1 MKTMKKIFFFLMAIS
16 VVFSCSKDDDPINPN
31 PNNPVTPSKVT
42 TDSLKLL
49 GYSYEVG
56 NTNTN
61 SGGSITVRF
70 DHPVSCNS
78 VKTDAKEATWKTAN
92 GDSAL
97 VISSPIEFNSEY
109 DIELNMTDKTTGKSW
124 PFTLT
129 AKTFDGRY
137 KFEGI
142 AKSVIYDYERERIWM
157 ATRFPNR
164 LYSISMT
171 DPTKAVHKDFD
182 LCPNVL
188 ALNPYNN
195 KLYVGFNIHENYEAK
210 LYDRKVHVLDPQ
222 TLKEESAF
230 VISLDGD
237 EDSSLPDAT
246 PQSMAFTKDGFGVII
261 RDEFCQFEN
270 SATYLCFVDSKNG
283 NKVTYIGD
291 WDKWYGGVV
300 TNYDQK
306 SINIYLEPFF
316 GADFYTV
323 SRSNPTP
330 KLYELKW
337 HGSPTVDYRHFHR
350 SKPIYLVQCLGE
362 LCMVDYST
370 NKESPVLV
378 GVGYDDDCGDF
389 DYNQENCVVKATATE
404 IDYGRTK
411 VIEYIDASKAEI
423 KYAGKINPK
432 GDRVQSLFMH
442 PSRDLLTIFYVEE
455 IDDNSTTMTT
465 IDMKTIR
472 H

>member
-1 MKTMKKIFFFLMAIS
+1 MKKLFFLLMAIS
-16 VVFSCSKDDDPINPN
+16 VISSCSKDDDPV
-31 PNNPVTPSKVT
+31 VTPTKP
-42 TDSLKLL
+42 DSLKLL

-56 NTNTN
+56 NTITN

-70 DHPVSCNS
+70 NHPVICNS
-78 VKTDAKEATWKTAN
+78 VNTDAKEATWKTAN

-142 AKSVIYDYERERIWM
+142 VQSVIYDYERERIWM

-164 LYSISMT
+164 LYSISMA

-195 KLYVGFNIHENYEAK
+195 KLYVGFNIHDYDEVK

-230 VISLDGD
+230 VVSLDTD
-237 EDSSLPDAT
+237 EDVDSSLPDAT
-246 PQSMAFTKDGFGVII
+246 PQSMAFTSDGFGVIV
-261 RDEFCQFEN
+261 RDDYISN
-270 SATYLCFVDSKNG
+270 ATFLCFVDSKNG
-283 NKVTYIGD
+283 NKVTYDDD
-291 WDKWYGGVV
+291 WGKFYGGVA

-306 SINIYLEPFF
+306 SINIYLEKFA
-316 GADFYTV
+316 GTEFYTV

-330 KLYELKW
+330 KLYELQW

-378 GVGYDDDCGDF
+378 DEHDYDCGDF
-389 DYNQENCVVKATATE
+389 DYNKENCVVKTTGT
-404 IDYGRTK
+404 DNGYTK
-411 VIEYIDASKAEI
+411 VIKYIDASKAEI
-423 KYAGKINPK
+423 KYTGKIDPR
-432 GDRVQSLFMH
+432 GLRVQSMFMH
-442 PSRDLLTIFYVEE
+442 PSRDLLAIFYVEE
-455 IDDNSTTMTT
+455 YDEDDLSTTITT

>member
-1 MKTMKKIFFFLMAIS
+1 MKKLFFLLMAIS
-16 VVFSCSKDDDPINPN
+16 VISSCSKDDDPVNPN
-31 PNNPVTPSKVT
+31 FPETPT
-42 TDSLKLL
+42 IDSLKLL

-56 NTNTN
+56 NTITN

-70 DHPVSCNS
+70 NHPVSCNS

-109 DIELNMTDKTTGKSW
+109 NIELNMTDKTTGRSW

-129 AKTFDGRY
+129 AKTFNGRY
-137 KFEGI
+137 KYEGI
-142 AKSVIYDYERERIWM
+142 VQSVIYDYERERIWM
-157 ATRFPNR
+157 ATILPNR
-164 LYSISMT
+164 LYSISMA
-171 DPTKAVHKDFD
+171 DPTKEVHKDFE

-188 ALNPYNN
+188 ALNPYND
-195 KLYVGFNIHENYEAK
+195 KLYVGFNIQYYDEAK

-230 VISLDGD
+230 VVSLDGD
-237 EDSSLPDAT
+237 EGGDDDGEKFMLPDAT
-246 PQSMAFTKDGFGVII
+246 PRSMAFTNDGFGVII
-261 RDEFCQFEN
+261 RGHYGG

-283 NKVTYIGD
+283 NKVTYDDD
-291 WDKWYGGVV
+291 WGKFYGGVA

-306 SINIYLEPFF
+306 SINIYLEEYA
-316 GADFYTV
+316 GTEFYTV

-330 KLYELKW
+330 KLYELQW
-337 HGSPTVDYRHFHR
+337 HGSATVDYRHFHR

-370 NKESPVLV
+370 NKESPVLA
-378 GVGYDDDCGDF
+378 GEHSDCGDF
-389 DYNQENCVVKATATE
+389 DYNKENCVVKTTGT
-404 IDYGRTK
+404 DNGYTK
-411 VIEYIDASKAEI
+411 VIKYIDASKAEI
-423 KYAGKINPK
+423 KYTGKIDPR
-432 GDRVQSLFMH
+432 GLRVQSMFMH
-442 PSRDLLTIFYVEE
+442 PSRDLLAIFYVEE
-455 IDDNSTTMTT
+455 FDEDDLSTTITT

>member
-1 MKTMKKIFFFLMAIS
+1 MKKLFFLLMAIS
-16 VVFSCSKDDDPINPN
+16 VISSCSKDDDPV
-31 PNNPVTPSKVT
+31 VTPTKP
-42 TDSLKLL
+42 DSLKLL

-56 NTNTN
+56 NTITN

-70 DHPVSCNS
+70 NHPVICNS
-78 VKTDAKEATWKTAN
+78 VNTDAKEATWKTAN

-142 AKSVIYDYERERIWM
+142 AQSVIYDYERERIWM

-164 LYSISMT
+164 LYSISMD
-171 DPTKAVHKDFD
+171 DPTKEVHKDFD

-195 KLYVGFNIHENYEAK
+195 KLYVGFNIHDYDEVK

-230 VISLDGD
+230 VVSLDTD
-237 EDSSLPDAT
+237 EDVDSSLPDAI
-246 PQSMAFTKDGFGVII
+246 PQSMAFTSDGFGVIV
-261 RDEFCQFEN
+261 RDDYIS

-283 NKVTYIGD
+283 NKVTYDDD
-291 WDKWYGGVV
+291 WGKFYGGVA

-306 SINIYLEPFF
+306 SINIYP
-316 GADFYTV
+316 
-323 SRSNPTP
+323 
-330 KLYELKW
+330 
-337 HGSPTVDYRHFHR
+337 
-350 SKPIYLVQCLGE
+350 
-362 LCMVDYST
+362 
-370 NKESPVLV
+370 
-378 GVGYDDDCGDF
+378 
-389 DYNQENCVVKATATE
+389 
-404 IDYGRTK
+404 
-411 VIEYIDASKAEI
+411 
-423 KYAGKINPK
+423 
-432 GDRVQSLFMH
+432 
-442 PSRDLLTIFYVEE
+442 
-455 IDDNSTTMTT
+455 
-465 IDMKTIR
+465 
-472 H
+472 

>member
-1 MKTMKKIFFFLMAIS
+1 MKKLFFLLMAIS
-16 VVFSCSKDDDPINPN
+16 VISSCSKDDDPVNPN
-31 PNNPVTPSKVT
+31 FPETPT
-42 TDSLKLL
+42 IDSLKLL

-56 NTNTN
+56 NTITN

-70 DHPVSCNS
+70 NHPVSCNS
-78 VKTDAKEATWKTAN
+78 VNTDAKEATWKTAN

-109 DIELNMTDKTTGKSW
+109 NIELNMTDKTTGKTW

-142 AKSVIYDYERERIWM
+142 AQSVIYDYERERIWM

-171 DPTKAVHKDFD
+171 DPTKEVHKDFD

-195 KLYVGFNIHENYEAK
+195 KLYVGFNIHDYDEVK

-230 VISLDGD
+230 VVSLDTD
-237 EDSSLPDAT
+237 EDVDSSLPDAT
-246 PQSMAFTKDGFGVII
+246 PQSMAFTNDGFGVIV
-261 RDEFCQFEN
+261 RDDYIS

-283 NKVTYIGD
+283 NKVTYNGD
-291 WDKWYGGVV
+291 WENSYGGVAL
-300 TNYDQK
+300 NYDQK
-306 SINIYLEPFF
+306 SINIYLEEYA
-316 GADFYTV
+316 GTEFYTV

-330 KLYELKW
+330 KLYELQW

-378 GVGYDDDCGDF
+378 DEHNDDCGDF
-389 DYNQENCVVKATATE
+389 DYNKENCVVKTTE
-404 IDYGRTK
+404 TDNGYTK
-411 VIEYIDASKAEI
+411 VIKYIDASKAKI
-423 KYAGKINPK
+423 KYSGKIDPR
-432 GDRVQSLFMH
+432 GLRVQSMFMH
-442 PSRDLLTIFYVEE
+442 PSRDLLAIFYVEE
-455 IDDNSTTMTT
+455 SDEDDLSTTITT

>member
-1 MKTMKKIFFFLMAIS
+1 MKKLFFLLMAIS
-16 VVFSCSKDDDPINPN
+16 VISSCSKDDDPV
-31 PNNPVTPSKVT
+31 VTPT
-42 TDSLKLL
+42 IPDSLKLL
-49 GYSYEVG
+49 DYSYEVE
-56 NTNTN
+56 NTITN

-70 DHPVSCNS
+70 NHPVICNS
-78 VKTDAKEATWKTAN
+78 VTTDAKEATWKTAN

-142 AKSVIYDYERERIWM
+142 AQSVIYDYERERIWM

-164 LYSISMT
+164 LYSISMD
-171 DPTKAVHKDFD
+171 DPTKEVHKDFD

-188 ALNPYNN
+188 ALNPYND
-195 KLYVGFNIHENYEAK
+195 KLYVGFNIHDYDEVK

-230 VISLDGD
+230 VVSLDTD
-237 EDSSLPDAT
+237 EDVDSSLPDAI
-246 PQSMAFTKDGFGVII
+246 PQSMAFTSDGFGVIV
-261 RDEFCQFEN
+261 RDDCIS

-283 NKVTYIGD
+283 NKVTYDDD
-291 WDKWYGGVV
+291 WGKFYGGVA

-306 SINIYLEPFF
+306 SINIYLEKFA
-316 GADFYTV
+316 GTEFYTV

-330 KLYELKW
+330 KLYELQW

-378 GVGYDDDCGDF
+378 DEHDYDCGDF
-389 DYNQENCVVKATATE
+389 DYNKENCVVETTGT
-404 IDYGRTK
+404 DNGYTK
-411 VIEYIDASKAEI
+411 VIKYIDASKAEI
-423 KYAGKINPK
+423 KYTGKIDPR
-432 GDRVQSLFMH
+432 GLRVQSMFMH
-442 PSRDLLTIFYVEE
+442 PSRDLLAIFYVEE
-455 IDDNSTTMTT
+455 FDKDDLSTTITT

>member
-1 MKTMKKIFFFLMAIS
+1 MKKLFFLLMAIS
-16 VVFSCSKDDDPINPN
+16 VISSCSKDDDPVNPSV
-31 PNNPVTPSKVT
+31 PVTPT
-42 TDSLKLL
+42 TTTIDSLKLL

-56 NTNTN
+56 NTITN

-70 DHPVSCNS
+70 NHPVICNS

-109 DIELNMTDKTTGKSW
+109 NIELNMTDKTTPGRTWS
-124 PFTLT
+124 FTLK
-129 AKTFDGRY
+129 AKTFNERY
-137 KFEGI
+137 KYEGI
-142 AKSVIYDYERERIWM
+142 VQSVIYDYERERIWM
-157 ATRFPNR
+157 ATILPNR
-164 LYSISMT
+164 LYSISMA
-171 DPTKAVHKDFD
+171 DPTKEVHKDFE

-188 ALNPYNN
+188 ALNPYND
-195 KLYVGFNIHENYEAK
+195 KLYVGFNTHDYDEAK
-210 LYDRKVHVLDPQ
+210 LYDRKVHVLDPK

-230 VISLDGD
+230 VVSLDGD
-237 EDSSLPDAT
+237 KGLPDST
-246 PQSMAFTKDGFGVII
+246 PRSMAFTKDGFGVIV
-261 RDEFCQFEN
+261 RDDFGS

-283 NKVTYIGD
+283 NKVTYD
-291 WDKWYGGVV
+291 NNWENFYGGVA

-306 SINIYLEPFF
+306 SINIYLESYN

-337 HGSPTVDYRHFHR
+337 HGSATVDYRHFHR

-370 NKESPVLV
+370 KKESPVL
-378 GVGYDDDCGDF
+378 GDYAYNDFGDF
-389 DYNQENCVVKATATE
+389 DYNKENYVVKATE
-404 IDYGRTK
+404 IYYQNSFEGDVFFIKYL
-411 VIEYIDASKAEI
+411 DASKAEV
-423 KYAGKINPK
+423 KYSGRMDNRKCEL
-432 GDRVQSLFMH
+432 RSVFMH
-442 PSRDLLTIFYVEE
+442 PSRDLLAIFFVDAYDENATI
-455 IDDNSTTMTT
+455 MTT
-465 IDMKTIR
+465 FDMKTIR

>member
-1 MKTMKKIFFFLMAIS
+1 MKKLFFFLMAIS
-16 VVFSCSKDDDPINPN
+16 VVFSCSKDDDPV
-31 PNNPVTPSKVT
+31 VTPTKP
-42 TDSLKLL
+42 DSLKLL

-56 NTNTN
+56 NTITN

-70 DHPVSCNS
+70 NHPVICNS
-78 VKTDAKEATWKTAN
+78 VNTDAKEATWKTAN

-109 DIELNMTDKTTGKSW
+109 NIELNMTDKTTGKSW

-142 AKSVIYDYERERIWM
+142 VQSVIYDYERERIWM

-164 LYSISMT
+164 LYSISMD
-171 DPTKAVHKDFD
+171 DPTKEVHKDFD

-195 KLYVGFNIHENYEAK
+195 KLYVGFNIHDYDEVK

-230 VISLDGD
+230 VVSLDTD
-237 EDSSLPDAT
+237 EDVDSSLPDAT
-246 PQSMAFTKDGFGVII
+246 PQSMAFTSDGFGVIV
-261 RDEFCQFEN
+261 RDDYISN
-270 SATYLCFVDSKNG
+270 ATFLCFVDSKNG
-283 NKVTYIGD
+283 NKVTYDDD
-291 WDKWYGGVV
+291 WGKFYGGVA

-306 SINIYLEPFF
+306 SINIYLEKFA
-316 GADFYTV
+316 GTEFYTV

-330 KLYELKW
+330 KLYELQW

-378 GVGYDDDCGDF
+378 DEHDYDCGDF
-389 DYNQENCVVKATATE
+389 DYNKENCVVKTTGT
-404 IDYGRTK
+404 DNGYTK
-411 VIEYIDASKAEI
+411 VIKYIDASKAEI
-423 KYAGKINPK
+423 KYTGKIDPR
-432 GDRVQSLFMH
+432 GLRVQSMFMH
-442 PSRDLLTIFYVEE
+442 PSRDLLAIFYVEE
-455 IDDNSTTMTT
+455 YDEDDLSTTITT